1 MDKFQGTIFRFPI
14 RSKKQYDRSSFAS
27 QSHIRG
33 YDTLR
38 NYLDVH
44 YYDQARRSLI
54 MLRRVNDIQCA
65 RRLFKYRATGNVM
78 NQSFDMMWTVA
89 SQVEPSTRYT
99 EKDDASQF
107 KKVESRVL
115 IVTVTK
121 NAVNPKTE
129 KWMIVDA
136 FMGTM
141 SLSVPKSLKKFVTE
155 ERLITPGGSDAN
167 SVPDVAVAANITNGK
182 DGCLF
187 YNSLPFEANCGL
199 PVNFHSRFAMSPDRR
214 SLRTDSKDGEWNT
227 FLAKTCLPILY
238 FIFTERLISTHHDID
253 VYAFWPS
260 KSIRT
265 ENEISSVLQSAFW
278 DQLPRC
284 ARKVFLTPAQIPVPM
299 SLAIFD
305 IRTGR
310 PSRDS
315 VRSLVVAARP
325 TYAIVNSP
333 IVLSN
338 LFPVSQGSAGKKPD
352 LVCLT
357 PEYTRGL
364 LREASVEE
372 ILKTFADIDLKSIL
386 VFILDKRSIESL
398 IGCYI
403 LRLANGRFAKVA
415 ENVTLCGLG
424 RPKPLYIVNE
434 LGFNLFKTISPDS
447 IISPAVLDKDVL
459 NQLVLDANF
468 NVRHM
473 DGAVIDLLLKP
484 RLGAE
489 IDVKT
494 FNDAESAWL
503 KGLYDHVCARKFTV
517 ACYERHA
524 ILPLS
529 NQGGKTFVSMAFWN
543 DPRLLPP
550 VNDLNQRQIIDQF
563 PNLHILANLN
573 LEEMRRRA
581 TVDSAQRFLG
591 YLYSLTHEDFRAV
604 EKMFRD
610 KGLITDSNIEVRPPT
625 IFLNCLDTEILAL

>member
-1 MDKFQGTIFRFPI
+1 MNKFQGTIFRFPI

-33 YDTLR
+33 YDILR

-54 MLRRVNDIQCA
+54 MLRRVNDIQYA
-65 RRLFKYRATGNVM
+65 RRLFKYRVAGNVM
-78 NQSFDMMWTVA
+78 NQSFDVMWTVA
-89 SQVEPSTRYT
+89 SRVEPSTLYT
-99 EKDDASQF
+99 EKDDVSQF

-115 IVTVTK
+115 TVTATK
-121 NAVNPKTE
+121 MAVNPKTE

-136 FMGTM
+136 FMGTV
-141 SLSVPKSLKKFVTE
+141 SLSVPKGLKKFVTE
-155 ERLITPGGSDAN
+155 ERLIVTGDSDTR
-167 SVPDVAVAANITNGK
+167 SVPDVAVAANITNSK

-238 FIFTERLISTHHDID
+238 FIFSERLISTHHDID

-284 ARKVFLTPAQIPVPM
+284 ARKVFLTPTKSLVPM
-299 SLAIFD
+299 SQAIFD
-305 IRTGR
+305 TRDDR
-310 PSRDS
+310 PNRDSNRDS
-315 VRSLVVAARP
+315 VKSLVMAARP
-325 TYAIVNSP
+325 SYAIVNSP

-338 LFPVSQGSAGKKPD
+338 LFPVSQGSTGKKPD
-352 LVCLT
+352 LLCLT

-364 LREASVEE
+364 LREASVVE
-372 ILKTFADIDLKSIL
+372 ILKTLADIDLKYIL
-386 VFILDKRSIESL
+386 LFILDKRSNIETL
-398 IGCYI
+398 IGCNI
-403 LRLANGRFAKVA
+403 LRLANGKFAKVA
-415 ENVTLCGLG
+415 ENATLCGLG
-424 RPKPLYIVNE
+424 RAKPLYIVDE
-434 LGFNLFKTISPDS
+434 QGYNLFKTISPDG
-447 IISPAVLDKDVL
+447 IISPVVLDKDVL
-459 NQLVLDANF
+459 NKLKLGESF
-468 NVRHM
+468 NVCHM

-494 FNDAESAWL
+494 FNLAESAWL
-503 KGLYDHVCARKFTV
+503 TLLYDHVCTRKFTV
-517 ACYERHA
+517 TCYERHA
-524 ILPLS
+524 IIPLS
-529 NQGGKTFVSMAFWN
+529 NKGGNTFVSMAFWN

-573 LEEMRRRA
+573 LVDMRRRA

-610 KGLITDSNIEVRPPT
+610 KGLITDSNIEVRPQQP
-625 IFLNCLDTEILAL
+625 FLII